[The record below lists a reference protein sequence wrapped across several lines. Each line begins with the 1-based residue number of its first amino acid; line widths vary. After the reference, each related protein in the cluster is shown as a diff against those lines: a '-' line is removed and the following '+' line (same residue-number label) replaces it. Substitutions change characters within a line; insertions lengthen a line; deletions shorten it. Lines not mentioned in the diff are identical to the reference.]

1 MSQLKKYLNFILLTL
16 ISLILFHLCYGI
28 HILFPSNTAWLMEAH
43 HDWGTHYLGWEFY
56 RNEQWTFPIGNIKSY
71 NYPAGTNIGFTDSIP
86 LLAIPFKLFSFLLP
100 ENFQYFGFWLLSCFW
115 LSGYYTIKILETFE
129 IKSKYF
135 IVITVLFITLCPVF
149 LYRGMHPALCA
160 HWLILASIYNYL
172 KTTTINNAVSV
183 NKKQLIILVI
193 SSLVNPYLFL
203 IIFGFSFIIPLKHFL
218 VEKSINYIKLLLYP
232 FLSVFSVLFLWF
244 IVGMI
249 TFTKDKGLEVVN
261 SYGLYGFN
269 LNNFYNTGGYS
280 NFLSE
285 QKWVLPYQYEGFAYV
300 GLGMI
305 ILFLWV
311 IIYMILT
318 KNLKIFTKS
327 YFPLILLVFI
337 STLFAITNKITFN
350 EKIIFE
356 YKTFFLIEKIGSIF
370 RASGRFIWLFYYLL
384 FFFSLI
390 VFIKSKINKNIKTI
404 ILFFLCS
411 LQIYD
416 IYPLINFRKL
426 THGSYQLKK
435 FDRDNWDSIVTD
447 KSKIITYPSF
457 QYNLVNPMDYQ
468 DISFIALK
476 NNAVITTGYVAR
488 ESGQKNL
495 NFTDSINI
503 NLTQGIINK
512 HEIFVTNKQ
521 NISNFYP
528 IIYNNKDVSIRF
540 LNNYFLIYK
549 CQRPNF
555 SNVSDSEKTKID
567 SLRASVY
574 KSMNIQKI
582 SKPKFQNNK
591 IKYFVEKLNDYENI
605 QIKGWAFLKTTSNN
619 KNDSIFIVVHNNK
632 NAYISKA
639 QLSKRND
646 ITETYKQGNLD
657 NSGFQSTIFTKNIE
671 KGVYQVSIAIK
682 NVNNSLVFENINPK
696 ISLKIK
702 VDTNP
707 ILINAVPKPKE
718 KTIGNIDEITN
729 LNHEID
735 IKGWSA
741 IENID
746 ATFSKTKIIFS
757 NTNTIYQI
765 EPEKNNRIDLIEKP
779 INKNNYNNC
788 GFILNVKK
796 KYFKKGNYNIYIL
809 IENNN
814 KKGLFLTGKKIV
826 I

>member
-28 HILFPSNTAWLMEAH
+28 HTLLPSNTAWLMEAY

-56 RNEQWTFPIGNIKSY
+56 RNEQWTFPIGNIESY

-100 ENFQYFGFWLLSCFW
+100 ENFQYFGIWLLSCFW
-115 LSGYYTIKILETFE
+115 LSGYYTIKILETFD

-135 IVITVLFITLCPVF
+135 VIISILFLALSPVF

-160 HWLILASIYNYL
+160 HWLILASIYNYI
-172 KTTTINNAVSV
+172 KTITIKNADSV

-203 IIFGFSFIIPLKHFL
+203 IIFGFSFIMPLKHFL
-218 VEKSINYIKLLLYP
+218 VEKSINYRKLLLYP

-285 QKWVLPYQYEGFAYV
+285 QKWALPYQYEGFAYV

-305 ILFLWV
+305 ILFSWV
-311 IIYMILT
+311 IVYIILT
-318 KNLKIFTKS
+318 KNLKIFTKN

-435 FDRDNWDSIVTD
+435 FDHENWDSIVTD

-457 QYNLVNPMDYQ
+457 QYNIVSPMDYQ
-468 DISFIALK
+468 DLSFIALK

-512 HEIFVTNKQ
+512 QEIFVTNKQ

-528 IIYNNKDVSIRF
+528 IIYNNKDVSVRF
-540 LNNYFLIYK
+540 LNNYYLIYK
-549 CQRPNF
+549 YRKSEF
-555 SNVSDSEKTKID
+555 SNVSNSEKIKID
-567 SLRASVY
+567 SLRASVS
-574 KSMNIQKI
+574 KSLNIQKI
-582 SKPKFQNNK
+582 SMPKFQNNK
-591 IKYFVEKLNDYENI
+591 IKYFIEKLNDYENI
-605 QIKGWAFLKTTSNN
+605 QIKGWAFLKTTNNN
-619 KNDSIFIVVHNNK
+619 KNDSIFIIVHNNK
-632 NAYISKA
+632 NTYISKT

-657 NSGFQSTIFTKNIE
+657 NSGFKSTIFTKNIE

-682 NVNNSLVFENINPK
+682 NENNSWVFENINPK

-702 VDTNP
+702 VVTNP
-707 ILINAVPKPKE
+707 ILINAVPKSKE
-718 KTIGNIDEITN
+718 KTIGNIDGITN
-729 LNHEID
+729 LNNEIN

-788 GFILNVKK
+788 GFVLNVKK